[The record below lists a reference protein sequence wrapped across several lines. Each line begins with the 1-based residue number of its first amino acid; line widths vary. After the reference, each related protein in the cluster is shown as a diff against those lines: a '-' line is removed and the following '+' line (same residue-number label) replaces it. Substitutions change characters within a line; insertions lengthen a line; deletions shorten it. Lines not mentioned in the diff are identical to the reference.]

1 MRKITNIIILGLLV
15 GGCSV
20 FRNNERTIS
29 EITNKVIDGN
39 ILESTG
45 NQNIT
50 NNGFFV
56 QKAEIEVNS
65 LAGNDKFIANI
76 KFEKPD
82 KYLISLRSR
91 TGIEGARIF
100 ISGDSI
106 QMNDRINKKLYLGT
120 SSYLVKKYGF
130 SQSFLP
136 LIFGDIILEKRC
148 KTGQEKCVD
157 ERLTVDCQLKGIP
170 LSYIIDCKR
179 KKVMTVDQ
187 INGIDRDGLSIR
199 FEKYFISGNIIIPRI
214 IELNDINYGIS
225 LRIKI
230 LKVESPWNGN
240 ISFIPGKGY
249 ELIELQ

>member
-1 MRKITNIIILGLLV
+1 MGLLV

-20 FRNNERTIS
+20 FRNNERTIN
-29 EITNKVIDGN
+29 EIPDKIVSDD
-39 ILESTG
+39 ILEGTD

-50 NNGFFV
+50 NNGFFI

-65 LAGNDKFIANI
+65 KGGNDKFIANI

-100 ISGDSI
+100 ISGDSVE
-106 QMNDRINKKLYLGT
+106 MNDRINKKLYSGT
-120 SSYLVKKYGF
+120 SSFLVKKYGL

-136 LIFGDIILEKRC
+136 LIFGDIILDKRC
-148 KTGQEKCVD
+148 MTGREKCVD
-157 ERLTVDCQLKGIP
+157 DKLTIDCQLKGIP
-170 LSYIIDCKR
+170 LNYIIDCKR
-179 KKVMTVDQ
+179 KKVITVNQ
-187 INGIDRDGLSIR
+187 INGINKGGLSIV
-199 FEKYFISGNIIIPRI
+199 FDKYFSSGNVIIPRI
-214 IELNDINYGIS
+214 IELSDINYGIS